1 MKLKITFLVCSIIG
15 IGSSLIAQSS
25 IKKID
30 SKITDVLVFQHG
42 AQITE
47 SGSIAIKE
55 GENQFKFTGISQSMD
70 PNSIQVEGNSNY
82 TILSVRYQQ
91 SYNTEESNSRLKLTQ
106 DSLRAC
112 QMKLSELNGY
122 VDVIN
127 QEKYMLEANRSIKGE
142 NAIILMEDLKEMA
155 DFYRL
160 RYTELNL
167 RAIELQQ
174 QILDKQNECNKINNR
189 INILMSGSNSEI
201 IVTLLGE
208 SSINSN
214 LKVRY
219 IVPNAGWYPIYDL
232 RAKDINSPIEF
243 AYRAKVYQS
252 SGKDWDKVNLTLSTG
267 NPNAGG
273 QAPSLAPWYLYPYE
287 TNQGYY
293 KAEERDYNGAPMME
307 SIQGGRNDDYNSI
320 SDKKNLV
327 TQSSNTVNTEFKIA
341 VPYSIPSNNQQY
353 DVIMKQEVIPATYA
367 YITVPK
373 LDNDAFLRAQ
383 LVDWAQYALL
393 PGESN
398 IYFNNTFVGK
408 GYIDP
413 MLTNDTL
420 NVSLGRDA
428 SIVVKREQIK
438 DFCKTNLFGS
448 ARETTK
454 SYSIKIKNNKKEPVK
469 IIIEDQI
476 PLSSNGDIE
485 VVVEEISGAELAKD
499 KEGKPIDGK
508 LTWRKD
514 LNPGQEENIE
524 IRFKVKY
531 PNKWRIGGL

>member
-1 MKLKITFLVCSIIG
+1 V
-15 IGSSLIAQSS
+15 
-25 IKKID
+25 
-30 SKITDVLVFQHG
+30 
-42 AQITE
+42 
-47 SGSIAIKE
+47 
-55 GENQFKFTGISQSMD
+55 
-70 PNSIQVEGNSNY
+70 
-82 TILSVRYQQ
+82 
-91 SYNTEESNSRLKLTQ
+91 Q

-112 QMKLSELNGY
+112 QMKLSELSGY

-142 NAIILMEDLKEMA
+142 NAIMLMEDLKEMA
-155 DFYRL
+155 DFYRS

-167 RAIELQQ
+167 RNIELQQ
-174 QILDKQNECNKINNR
+174 QIQDKQSECNKLNNR
-189 INILMSGSNSEI
+189 LSVLLSGSASEI

-208 SSINSN
+208 STMTTS

-252 SGKDWDKVNLTLSTG
+252 TGKDWEKVNLTLSTG

-273 QAPSLAPWYLYPYE
+273 QAPVLSPWYLYGYE
-287 TNQGYY
+287 YDQEERRRKDSYKSEEYNAPMAQGY
-293 KAEERDYNGAPMME
+293 ATE
-307 SIQGGRNDDYNSI
+307 SLKYSNDD
-320 SDKKNLV
+320 DGKDLV
-327 TQSSNTVNTEFKIA
+327 TQQSNTVNNEFKIA

-367 YITVPK
+367 YITIPK

-398 IYFNNTFVGK
+398 IYFNNAFVGK

-413 MLTNDTL
+413 LMTNDTL

-428 SIVVKREQIK
+428 GIVVKREQVK
-438 DFCKTNLFGS
+438 DFCKTNLLGNIK
-448 ARETTK
+448 ETKK
-454 SYSIKIKNNKKEPVK
+454 SYTIKIKNNKKEPVK
-469 IIIEDQI
+469 MVIEDQL
-476 PLSSNGDIE
+476 PLSTNQDI
-485 VVVEEISGAELAKD
+485 VLVVEEISGATQDATT
-499 KEGKPIDGK
+499 GK
-508 LTWRKD
+508 LTWNKD
-514 LNPGQEENIE
+514 LNPGQEETIE
-524 IRFKVKY
+524 IRFSVKY
-531 PNKWRIGGL
+531 PKKWRIGGL

>member
-1 MKLKITFLVCSIIG
+1 MNTLKSLLTATCSCLFLLG
-15 IGSSLIAQSS
+15 MNAQSN
-25 IKKID
+25 IKKIE
-30 SKITDVLVFQHG
+30 SKISDVLVFQQG

-47 SGSIAIKE
+47 SGSIALKE

-70 PNSIQVEGNSNY
+70 PNSIQVEGNANY

-91 SYNTEESNSRLKLTQ
+91 SYNTEESNARVKSVQ

-142 NAIILMEDLKEMA
+142 NAIMLMEDLKEMA
-155 DFYRL
+155 DFYRN

-167 RAIELQQ
+167 RNIELQQ
-174 QILDKQNECNKINNR
+174 QIQDKQAECNKLNNR
-189 INILMSGSNSEI
+189 LNILLSGSASEI

-208 SSINSN
+208 SSITSS

-219 IVPNAGWYPIYDL
+219 VVPNAGWYPIYDL

-252 SGKDWDKVNLTLSTG
+252 TGKDWEKVNLTLSTG

-273 QAPSLAPWYLYPYE
+273 QAPELVPWYLYGYE
-287 TNQGYY
+287 YAEDRKRRQDNYRIENEEKANAPAQGY
-293 KAEERDYNGAPMME
+293 ASDDD
-307 SIQGGRNDDYNSI
+307 GGSLFKDQT
-320 SDKKNLV
+320 LV
-327 TQSSNTVNTEFKIA
+327 TQQSNTVNNEFKIA

-367 YITVPK
+367 YITIPK

-398 IYFNNTFVGK
+398 IYFNNAFVGK

-413 MLTNDTL
+413 LMTNDTL

-428 SIVVKREQIK
+428 GIVVKREQVK
-438 DFCKTNLFGS
+438 DFCKTNLLGNI
-448 ARETTK
+448 RETKK

-469 IIIEDQI
+469 MVIEDQL
-476 PLSSNGDIE
+476 PLSTNQDILI
-485 VVVEEISGAELAKD
+485 VVEEISGATEDLAT
-499 KEGKPIDGK
+499 GK
-508 LTWRKD
+508 LTWNKD
-514 LNPGQEENIE
+514 LNPGQEETIE
-524 IRFKVKY
+524 IRFSVKY
-531 PNKWRIGGL
+531 PKKWRIGGL